1 MVVHKVLDPLD
12 EPKASLRTLFILSK
26 HVEGLNVMALHEEMK
41 SFFGVGR
48 PATDTSYTALVG
60 AGLVEV
66 AEGWSGRHKV
76 KIVKLTERGKRVAI
90 ELRKIISI
98 LQNDDESTVSF
109 ESGETSR
116 H

>member
-66 AEGWSGRHKV
+66 VEGWSGRHKV
-76 KIVKLTERGKRVAI
+76 KIVRLTERGHRISIK
-90 ELRKIISI
+90 LREIISI